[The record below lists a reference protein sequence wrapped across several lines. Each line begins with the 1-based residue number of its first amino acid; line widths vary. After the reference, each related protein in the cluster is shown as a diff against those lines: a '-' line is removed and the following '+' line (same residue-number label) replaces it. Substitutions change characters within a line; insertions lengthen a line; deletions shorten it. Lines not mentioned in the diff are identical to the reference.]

1 MIRPMETI
9 RDIADFAAKARK
21 FAAGYEN
28 AVAQRD
34 AAIARAWA
42 DGIRRQD
49 IADAAG
55 LSVQRISQMAAGSP
69 RKPGRRPKEGP

>member
-1 MIRPMETI
+1 MDTI
-9 RDIADFAAKARK
+9 KDIAGYAAKARK

-34 AAIARAWA
+34 AAIAQAWT
-42 DGIRRQD
+42 DGARRQD

-55 LSVQRISQMAAGSP
+55 LSVQRISQMADSP
-69 RKPGRRPKEGP
+69 RKPGRRKRELVE